1 MTKVRI
7 FEITGNLRVDALV
20 DMVSWVVESACDE
33 VETKPWDTSGK
44 KYVLMGLPQSTGG
57 DWTMHK

>member
-44 KYVLMGLPQSTGG
+44 KYVLMGLPQ
-57 DWTMHK
+57 